1 MPRNSD
7 GNPWKTWTWG
17 TVAVLSII
25 WWVIAG
31 EHSLQRTV
39 LLVWL
44 SLSSFVVGCLIGFL
58 FSSYGEE
65 SNTLG
70 KIRDWLVGG
79 ITALTVANV
88 ATIKRVLLVFAAGP
102 GGAEFAFTI
111 AAAVLYSGLGFFF
124 MFFQRELI
132 LNVLLAKSRAER
144 DRVEGTQEAGL
155 VIQRLLVRL
164 PPSVLSG
171 VDSVSEIPDVKDK
184 EEQKLKELIYSDEV
198 EKFLEEAEEASR
210 TAGIDWDVVSKA
222 AYISYYRTYFEKEN
236 RSAEIAKA
244 LQWITRALIMNPLH
258 VDLTTKYAD
267 MLAADENY
275 GAAAAVL
282 DRLAAQPESPVFVK
296 QWQGY
301 VLRYIADRLDDS
313 IKLSEQY
320 HSLFPDESD
329 TYFNI
334 AYAYAHKYEEEL
346 RAAGL
351 TTKPD
356 STNREKALSTL
367 KVALSKQADMLEVV
381 RKKWTGQGEAFEC
394 LLHDKE
400 FRTIVGL
407 PAEEAVGGGGR

>member
-1 MPRNSD
+1 MARESD
-7 GNPWKTWTWG
+7 GNPWKTPTWITLG
-17 TVAVLSII
+17 VLSIV

-31 EHSLQRTV
+31 EHSLQRSV

-44 SLSSFVVGCLIGFL
+44 SLGSFVVGCLIGFL

-88 ATIKRVLLVFAAGP
+88 ASIKGLLSLFVVGSGPAELAFAS
-102 GGAEFAFTI
+102 
-111 AAAVLYSGLGFFF
+111 AAAVLYCGLGFFF

-144 DRVEGTQEAGL
+144 DRVEGTQQAGQ

-171 VDSVSEIPDVKDK
+171 VDSVSDIPDVNDK
-184 EEQKLKELIYSDEV
+184 EEQKLKDLLYSDEV
-198 EKFLEEAEEASR
+198 EKFLEEAEEGAR
-210 TAGIDWDVVSKA
+210 TAGVDWDIVSKA
-222 AYISYYRTYFEKEN
+222 AYITYYRTYFEKAN
-236 RSAEIAKA
+236 KDAEVAKA

-258 VDLTTKYAD
+258 IDLTTKYAD
-267 MLAADENY
+267 MLAANEDFS
-275 GAAAAVL
+275 ASAAVL
-282 DRLAAQPESPVFVK
+282 DRLAAQPEAPVFVK

-301 VLRYIADRLDDS
+301 VLRFLPERLDES

-320 HSLFPDESD
+320 HALFPAESD
-329 TYFNI
+329 TMFNVS
-334 AYAYAHKYEEEL
+334 YAYAQKYREEL
-346 RAAGL
+346 KASGA
-351 TTKPD
+351 P
-356 STNREKALSTL
+356 SQPNSPNRQRALSVL
-367 KVALSKQADMLEVV
+367 KEGLAHQADMAKIVSE
-381 RKKWTGQGEAFEC
+381 KWTESGKAFDC

-400 FRTIVGL
+400 FRAIVGL
-407 PAEEAVGGGGR
+407 PAEQAAGA